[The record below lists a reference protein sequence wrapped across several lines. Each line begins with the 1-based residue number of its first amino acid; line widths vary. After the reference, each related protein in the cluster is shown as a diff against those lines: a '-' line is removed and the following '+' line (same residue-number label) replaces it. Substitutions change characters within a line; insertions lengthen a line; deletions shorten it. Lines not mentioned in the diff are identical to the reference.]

1 MIDLL
6 VFPFCSKKNKIAI
19 QPITGRILCIGGR
32 ILYSSI
38 LIFVSILL
46 LYMACYTSFDLF
58 YLVRNAEKNSRLLFL
73 ASTFSMGFGFWIM
86 SFVGMMANNIYATAT
101 YEIPIT
107 ILSML
112 VGICFSGMAFYSLL
126 DKEHNK
132 HRIYIGALFFSFSML
147 SVFIIGLY
155 SIGSTIQYHLF
166 SLFIS
171 FLLLF
176 AGFSYSIWFSFYRTK
191 KTILPSPF
199 IRPFCCFVMTFVTM
213 ISQYMMLNKTTP
225 IKWNEISPD
234 YYNSF
239 IVYIVLFITILILGG
254 LIGTS
259 TLITEKLAVSD
270 INVRDMQHALDES
283 SIVVFTD
290 NNGIITYVNDKFVE
304 ISKFQRS
311 ELIGQNHRIV
321 NSGYHSPE
329 FFKNLWRTIGKGDIW
344 KGEIRN
350 KAKDGTFYWVD
361 TVIVPFTNKKGIPYQ
376 YVSIRRD
383 ITEQKNVQMKLE
395 VSIKEVSDIK
405 FALDESSIIAFTDNK
420 GKIISVN
427 DKFCKISGYTR
438 EELIG
443 NDHRIINSG
452 YHSKE
457 FFNQLWKTILN
468 GEVWKGEIRNKAKD
482 GSYYWVDTTIIPFQD
497 KNNKIYQF
505 LAIRND
511 ITEKKKTEEIVHR
524 QDKLAAIGQLAAGV
538 AHEIR
543 NPLTSIKGYAEFL
556 SLDETDLNRQEF
568 FSIILEEIERVNS
581 IVEEFM
587 MLSKPT
593 VAVLEKKELLPIIKN
608 VISILDYQLRKSKT
622 SVLLEYDK
630 EQIFIECDENKLKQ
644 VFLNFIK
651 NAIEAMPNGGD
662 ICIKVKV
669 KDKIEVTIKD
679 SGIGMDKDQLKKLG
693 EPFFTT
699 KKDGNGLGLMVS
711 FKIIENLNGKVYIES
726 EKNKGTTFHFIFPPA
741 S

>member
-1 MIDLL
+1 M
-6 VFPFCSKKNKIAI
+6 
-19 QPITGRILCIGGR
+19 
-32 ILYSSI
+32 YSTI
-38 LIFVSILL
+38 LIIVSILL
-46 LYMACYTSFDLF
+46 LYVAVFTSFDLF
-58 YLVRNAEKNSRLLFL
+58 YLVRNSEKNSRFLFL
-73 ASTFSMGFGFWIM
+73 ASTFSMGFGFWIL
-86 SFVGMMANNIYATAT
+86 SFVSMMANNIYATAS

-147 SVFIIGLY
+147 SVFVIGLY

-171 FLLLF
+171 FGLLF
-176 AGFSYSIWFSFYRTK
+176 AGFSFSIWFSFYRTK
-191 KTILPSPF
+191 KSIIPSSF
-199 IRPFCCFVMTFVTM
+199 IRPFCCFVITLVTLT
-213 ISQYMMLNKTTP
+213 SQYMLLNKTTP
-225 IKWNEISPD
+225 IKWNELSPD

-239 IVYIVLFITILILGG
+239 IVYVVLFITILILGG

-270 INVRDMQHALDES
+270 INVRDMKYALDES

-290 NNGIITYVNDKFVE
+290 NNGMITYVNDKFVE
-304 ISKFQRS
+304 ISKFKRS

-321 NSGYHSPE
+321 NSSYHPPE
-329 FFKNLWRTIGKGDIW
+329 FFRDMWKTISKGDIW
-344 KGEIRN
+344 KGGIRN

-361 TVIVPFTNKKGIPYQ
+361 TVIVPFVNKKGIPYQ

-383 ITEQKNVQMKLE
+383 ITEQKKVQIQLE
-395 VSIKEVSDIK
+395 ESIKEVSDIN
-405 FALDESSIIAFTDNK
+405 FALDQSSIIAFTDRR
-420 GKIISVN
+420 GKITSVN
-427 DKFCKISGYTR
+427 DKFCKISGYLR

-443 NDHRIINSG
+443 NDHRIVNSG
-452 YHSKE
+452 FHSKE
-457 FFNQLWKTILN
+457 FFQQLWTTIAS
-468 GEVWKGEIRNKAKD
+468 GGVWKGEIRNKAKD

-497 KNNKIYQF
+497 KNNKIYQY

-511 ITEKKKTEEIVHR
+511 ITDKKRTEEILHR
-524 QDKLAAIGQLAAGV
+524 KDKLAAVGQLAAGV

-543 NPLTSIKGYAEFL
+543 NPLTSIKGYTEFL
-556 SLDETDLNRQEF
+556 SMDELDKNRQEF
-568 FSIILEEIERVNS
+568 FTIILDEIERVNS

-587 MLSKPT
+587 LLSKPT
-593 VAVLEKKELLPIIKN
+593 VSVLEKKELIPIIKN
-608 VISILDYQLRKSKT
+608 VISILDYHLRKSK
-622 SVLLEYDK
+622 SKIHFEYDN
-630 EQIFIECDENKLKQ
+630 EEVVIECDENKLKQ
-644 VFLNFIK
+644 VFLNFFK

-662 ICIKVKV
+662 IFVKVKV
-669 KDKIEVTIKD
+669 KEEIEITIKD
-679 SGIGMDKDQLKKLG
+679 TGIGMEKEQLEKLG

-711 FKIIENLNGKVYIES
+711 FKIIENLNGKVFIDS
-726 EKNKGTTFHFIFPPA
+726 EKNKGTSFHLTFPPA

>member
-1 MIDLL
+1 M
-6 VFPFCSKKNKIAI
+6 
-19 QPITGRILCIGGR
+19 
-32 ILYSSI
+32 YSSI

-46 LYMACYTSFDLF
+46 LYVACYTSFDLF

-86 SFVGMMANNIYATAT
+86 SFIGMMANNIYATAT

-112 VGICFSGMAFYSLL
+112 IGICFSGMAFYSLL

-132 HRIYIGALFFSFSML
+132 HRIFIGAFFFSLSML
-147 SVFIIGLY
+147 SVLIIGLY
-155 SIGSTIQYHLF
+155 SIGSTIQYNLF

-171 FLLLF
+171 FVLLF
-176 AGFSYSIWFSFYRTK
+176 FGFSYSIWFSFYRTK
-191 KTILPSPF
+191 KTRIPSSF
-199 IRPFCCFVMTFVTM
+199 IRPFCCFVMTLVT
-213 ISQYMMLNKTTP
+213 IVSQYLMLNKSTP
-225 IKWNEISPD
+225 VKWTEISPD

-239 IVYIVLFITILILGG
+239 IVYVVLFITILILGG

-259 TLITEKLAVSD
+259 SLITEKLAVSD

-304 ISKFQRS
+304 VSKFQRS
-311 ELIGQNHRIV
+311 ELIGHNHRIV
-321 NSGYHSPE
+321 NSGYHPPE
-329 FFKNLWRTIGKGDIW
+329 FFKDLWKTIKKGDIW
-344 KGEIRN
+344 KGEILN

-361 TVIVPFTNKKGIPYQ
+361 TVIVPFVNKKGIPYQ
-376 YVSIRRD
+376 YVSIRRN
-383 ITEQKNVQMKLE
+383 ITEQKNVLGKLE
-395 VSIKEVSDIK
+395 ESIKEVSEIK
-405 FALDESSIIAFTDNK
+405 FALDQSSIIAFTDSQ

-427 DKFCKISGYTR
+427 DKFCIISGFSKK
-438 EELIG
+438 ELIG
-443 NDHRIINSG
+443 KDHRIVNSG

-457 FFNQLWKTILN
+457 FFQLLWKTISS

-497 KNNKIYQF
+497 KNNKVYQY

-511 ITEKKKTEEIVHR
+511 ITEKKKTEEILHR

-556 SLDETDLNRQEF
+556 SLDELDQNRQEF
-568 FSIILEEIERVNS
+568 FEIILDEIERVNS

-593 VAVLEKKELLPIIKN
+593 VALLERKKLIPIIQN
-608 VISILDYQLRKSKT
+608 VISILDYQLRKSH
-622 SVLLEYDK
+622 SNIHFEYDT
-630 EQIFIECDENKLKQ
+630 EETIIECDENKLKQ

-651 NAIEAMPNGGD
+651 NSIEAMPHGGD
-662 ICIKVKV
+662 IFVQVKV
-669 KDKIEVTIKD
+669 REEIEITIKD
-679 SGIGMDKDQLKKLG
+679 TGIGMAKEQLKKIG

-699 KKDGNGLGLMVS
+699 KKEGNGLGLMVS
-711 FKIIENLNGKVYIES
+711 FKIIENLHGKVYIDS
-726 EKNKGTTFHFIFPPA
+726 EENKGTSFQLVFPIV